1 MFERSFASLRMTL
14 PRPRTK
20 IVAIPLPDMRRDAC
34 AGNSFIANSS
44 AMMSRNRLFSLCA
57 LLSIF
62 ALSAWSQDA
71 ADSQAVRPS
80 GVTGSI
86 RKAKAVAA
94 KETEDAD
101 VESTAA
107 SKTKTSKSTHAASHR
122 KRAKAKE
129 TEESIPAPTEYTP
142 EGIPKTSAAS
152 VIVVDANSGKILYE
166 KNPDQ
171 IRPAAST
178 QKLLTALI
186 VAESGF
192 LDRTVTVQ
200 PADTMADPVKLN
212 IKAGD
217 TYQRIDLL
225 RALLVKSPNDVA
237 RCLARD
243 NAGSMEAFAQVMN
256 RRAQELGAVH
266 SHFVNPNGLPVPGQ
280 YSSARDLSLI
290 ARAAYANPTI
300 RSIVC
305 LPQLVFRFANGRT
318 RELENTNK
326 LLRRLPYCNGMKTG
340 YTERCGQ
347 VFDRKRHASR
357 QGCDRCCA
365 GRQLEP
371 RVARR
376 IRVTFLGPLDVR
388 PPLCEPV
395 LLLFHGDVRHARHAE
410 TSRAASGE
418 KIAAQR

>member
-1 MFERSFASLRMTL
+1 MIWRKRIWFF
-14 PRPRTK
+14 
-20 IVAIPLPDMRRDAC
+20 C
-34 AGNSFIANSS
+34 AFVLVS
-44 AMMSRNRLFSLCA
+44 ALG
-57 LLSIF
+57 
-62 ALSAWSQDA
+62 AWAQEGV
-71 ADSQAVRPS
+71 DSEVMRPS
-80 GVTGSI
+80 GVSGPV

-94 KETEDAD
+94 RDTDDAD
-101 VESTAA
+101 VEPA
-107 SKTKTSKSTHAASHR
+107 SARKTKTSKSSRGSSHR

-129 TEESIPAPTEYTP
+129 SEESIPAPTEFTP

-152 VIVVDANSGKILYE
+152 VIVVDANNGKILYE

-192 LDRTVTVQ
+192 LDRQVTVQ
-200 PADTMADPVKLN
+200 SVDTMCDPVKLN
-212 IKAGD
+212 IKTGD
-217 TYQRIDLL
+217 TYQRVDLL

-243 NAGSMEAFAQVMN
+243 NAGSVGAFAEVMN
-256 RRAQELGAVH
+256 RRAQQLGAVH
-266 SHFVNPNGLPVPGQ
+266 SHFVNPNGLPIPGQ

-305 LPQLVFRFANGRT
+305 LPQLVFRYANGRT

-340 YTERCGQ
+340 YTDAAGKCLI
-347 VFDRKRHASR
+347 AS
-357 QGCDRCCA
+357 GTLA
-365 GRQLEP
+365 GKDVIVVVLGDSSS
-371 RVARR
+371 RVWRDASA
-376 IRVTFLGPLDVR
+376 LLSWG
-388 PPLCEPV
+388 
-395 LLLFHGDVRHARHAE
+395 LLL
-410 TSRAASGE
+410 
-418 KIAAQR
+418 

>member
-1 MFERSFASLRMTL
+1 MKWRKRIWLF
-14 PRPRTK
+14 
-20 IVAIPLPDMRRDAC
+20 C
-34 AGNSFIANSS
+34 AFVLVS
-44 AMMSRNRLFSLCA
+44 ALG
-57 LLSIF
+57 
-62 ALSAWSQDA
+62 AWAQEGV
-71 ADSQAVRPS
+71 DSEVVRPNGVS
-80 GVTGSI
+80 GPV

-94 KETEDAD
+94 RDTDDDD
-101 VESTAA
+101 VEPARA
-107 SKTKTSKSTHAASHR
+107 RKAKTSKSTHGSSHR

-129 TEESIPAPTEYTP
+129 SEEPIPPPTEFTP

-152 VIVVDANSGKILYE
+152 IVVVDANTGKTLYE

-192 LDRTVTVQ
+192 LDRQVTVQ
-200 PADTMADPVKLN
+200 SVDSMCDPVKLN
-212 IKAGD
+212 IRAGD

-243 NAGSMEAFAQVMN
+243 NAGSIEAFAEAMN
-256 RRAQELGAVH
+256 RRAQQLGAVH
-266 SHFVNPNGLPVPGQ
+266 SHFVNPNGLPIPGQ

-305 LPQLVFRFANGRT
+305 LPQLVFRYANGRT

-340 YTERCGQ
+340 YT
-347 VFDRKRHASR
+347 DA
-357 QGCDRCCA
+357 A
-365 GRQLEP
+365 GKCL
-371 RVARR
+371 
-376 IRVTFLGPLDVR
+376 I
-388 PPLCEPV
+388 
-395 LLLFHGDVRHARHAE
+395 
-410 TSRAASGE
+410 ASGTRPG
-418 KIAAQR
+418 KDVIVVVLGDSSSHVWRDASALLSWGLVL

>member
-1 MFERSFASLRMTL
+1 
-14 PRPRTK
+14 
-20 IVAIPLPDMRRDAC
+20 MRRDAC
-34 AGNSFIANSS
+34 AGKSFVANSS
-44 AMMSRNRLFSLCA
+44 AMMWRKRLFFLCA
-57 LLSIF
+57 LVSVF
-62 ALSAWSQDA
+62 ALNAWSQDA

-80 GVTGSI
+80 GVTGPI
-86 RKAKAVAA
+86 RKAKAVTA
-94 KETEDAD
+94 KDREDAD
-101 VESTAA
+101 VESTSAR
-107 SKTKTSKSTHAASHR
+107 KTKTSKSTHASSHR

-129 TEESIPAPTEYTP
+129 SEESIPAPTEYTP

-152 VIVVDANSGKILYE
+152 VIVVDANSGKTLYE
-166 KNPDQ
+166 KNADQ
-171 IRPAAST
+171 IRVPAST

-200 PADTMADPVKLN
+200 PVDTLAEPVKLN

-243 NAGSMEAFAQVMN
+243 NAGSIEAFAEVMN
-256 RRAQELGAVH
+256 RRAQQLGAAH

-280 YSSARDLSLI
+280 YSTARDLSLV

-305 LPQLVFRFANGRT
+305 LPQLVFRYANGRT

-326 LLRRLPYCNGMKTG
+326 LLRRVPYCNGMKTG
-340 YTERCGQ
+340 YT
-347 VFDRKRHASR
+347 DA
-357 QGCDRCCA
+357 A
-365 GRQLEP
+365 GKCL
-371 RVARR
+371 
-376 IRVTFLGPLDVR
+376 I
-388 PPLCEPV
+388 
-395 LLLFHGDVRHARHAE
+395 
-410 TSRAASGE
+410 ASGTRPG
-418 KIAAQR
+418 KDVIVVVLGDSSSRVWRDASALLSWGLLM

>member
-1 MFERSFASLRMTL
+1 MMWRK
-14 PRPRTK
+14 RTF
-20 IVAIPLPDMRRDAC
+20 L
-34 AGNSFIANSS
+34 
-44 AMMSRNRLFSLCA
+44 LCA
-57 LLSIF
+57 LLSAF

-71 ADSQAVRPS
+71 TDSEAVRPS
-80 GVTGSI
+80 GVSGPI
-86 RKAKAVAA
+86 RKAKAVTARD
-94 KETEDAD
+94 TDTDDAD
-101 VESTAA
+101 AESKSAR
-107 SKTKTSKSTHAASHR
+107 KTKSSKSSDASSHR
-122 KRAKAKE
+122 KRAKAKQD
-129 TEESIPAPTEYTP
+129 TQDTIPAPTEFTP
-142 EGIPKTSAAS
+142 EGIPKTTAAS

-192 LDRTVTVQ
+192 LDRAVTVQ
-200 PADTMADPVKLN
+200 PVDTMADPVKLN

-243 NAGSMEAFAQVMN
+243 NAGSVQAFAEVMN

-305 LPQLVFRFANGRT
+305 LPQLVFRYANGRT

-340 YTERCGQ
+340 YT
-347 VFDRKRHASR
+347 DA
-357 QGCDRCCA
+357 A
-365 GRQLEP
+365 GKCL
-371 RVARR
+371 
-376 IRVTFLGPLDVR
+376 I
-388 PPLCEPV
+388 
-395 LLLFHGDVRHARHAE
+395 
-410 TSRAASGE
+410 ASGTRPG
-418 KIAAQR
+418 KDVIVVVLGDSSSRVWRDASALLSWGLVM